1 MRKNSRNSEVH
12 VLRRGKQGACG
23 ERGGIAE
30 QTYKKGRY
38 GRGAVFV
45 WLVADHPHPHDNV
58 EGLRAVTGGGRKDER
73 HALSD
78 QLKLLLPVVQRGL
91 AVVCQSVLPS
101 ESLCEPPRLRA
112 LRVRLRR
119 EAHQHKEESG

>member
-1 MRKNSRNSEVH
+1 MRKHSRDSEVH
-12 VLRRGKQGACG
+12 VLRHGKQGACG
-23 ERGGIAE
+23 ERGEGSPSRH
-30 QTYKKGRY
+30 TKGALRA
-38 GRGAVFV
+38 RGGFV

-58 EGLRAVTGGGRKDER
+58 EGLRAVTGGGRTDER